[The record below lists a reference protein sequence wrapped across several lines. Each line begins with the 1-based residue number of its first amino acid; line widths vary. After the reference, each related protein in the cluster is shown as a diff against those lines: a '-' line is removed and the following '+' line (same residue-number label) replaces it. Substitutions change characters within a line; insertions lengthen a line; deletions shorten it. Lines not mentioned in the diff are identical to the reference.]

1 MADDFPRSK
10 GICVGNHSTRSA
22 IHMTRITS
30 MFRVAT
36 LAPVL
41 GGSAVVAMGVVVA
54 TLGGAQQEGPATVV
68 SGGAMTL
75 GETTTVT
82 YTGTIAP
89 AVAAPAVKAPPYG
102 GSGG

>member
-1 MADDFPRSK
+1 MVFSSATS
-10 GICVGNHSTRSA
+10 STRLA
-22 IHMTRITS
+22 IQMARITS
-30 MFRVAT
+30 ILRVNT
-36 LAPVL
+36 LAAVL
-41 GGSAVVAMGVVVA
+41 GGSAVVTMGVIAA
-54 TLGGAQQEGPATVV
+54 TMSGTPEGSATVV
-68 SGGAMTL
+68 SGGSMTL

>member
-1 MADDFPRSK
+1 MA
-10 GICVGNHSTRSA
+10 
-22 IHMTRITS
+22 RITS
-30 MFRVAT
+30 ILRVNT
-36 LAPVL
+36 LAAAL
-41 GGSAVVAMGVVVA
+41 GGSAVVAMGVIAA
-54 TLGGAQQEGPATVV
+54 TMGGAPEGPATVV

>member
-1 MADDFPRSK
+1 MA
-10 GICVGNHSTRSA
+10 
-22 IHMTRITS
+22 RITS
-30 MFRVAT
+30 IFRVNT
-36 LAPVL
+36 LAAAL
-41 GGSAVVAMGVVVA
+41 GGSAVVAMGVLAA
-54 TLGGAQQEGPATVV
+54 TLGGAQEAPATVV

-89 AVAAPAVKAPPYG
+89 VVAAPAVKAKPFG